1 MYIYSKYT
9 DGLGDESMLEL
20 VNVTKEFKNSGFAAK
35 DISFHLPKGYIMGLI
50 GENGAGKS
58 TIIKCIL
65 GLYRPDQ
72 GEIVID
78 GMQYAEHEKEIKNA
92 IGFVLAEDMFPRNMS
107 IANIARSFGKF
118 YENFD
123 YGMWQQ
129 YCERFGLSVTCK
141 YQRLSKGERLK
152 FQFAFALAHKPKLL
166 VLDEPSA
173 HFDPEFRK
181 EFLKELSHFVEDGEH
196 SVLLATHI
204 MEDVEQLGDYIT
216 FVQDGT
222 ILFSED
228 REILQERY
236 RLVTGEACYI
246 RQLDKEKIIYQE
258 DGTYGSRALVYHKPR
273 STYHQQLTVEVPGLN
288 ALFYGIEKGRQAQK
302 NGRGRGRC

>member
-1 MYIYSKYT
+1 MYIYSEYT
-9 DGLGDESMLEL
+9 DGFGDESMLEL
-20 VNVTKEFKNSGFAAK
+20 VNVTKEFKNSGFVAR

-72 GEIVID
+72 GEIVVD

-107 IANIARSFGKF
+107 IVNIARAFGKF

-141 YQRLSKGERLK
+141 YKRLSKGERLK
-152 FQFAFALAHKPKLL
+152 FQFAFALAHHPKLL

-228 REILQERY
+228 REILQERC

-246 RQLDKEKIIYQE
+246 RQLDKGKIIYQE
-258 DGTYGSRALVYHKPR
+258 DGTYGSRALVHHKPW
-273 STYHQQLTVEVPGLN
+273 STYHEQLTVEVPGLN
-288 ALFYGIEKGRQAQK
+288 ELFYGIAKARQAQK
-302 NGRGRGRC
+302 SGKGRGKC